1 LGKSIEKHGQSLLD
15 VAKMQEKEKDKERV
29 HQEKEKDKE
38 RVHQDRAQFLSHL
51 RKLKGEK
58 RSLLIQHADEI
69 EKGRKAVAD
78 TIMDQVND
86 VAMDIDNTNKHL
98 ESMEH
103 TPKKRNRTKTPESG
117 DD

>member
-1 LGKSIEKHGQSLLD
+1 
-15 VAKMQEKEKDKERV
+15 
-29 HQEKEKDKE
+29 
-38 RVHQDRAQFLSHL
+38 
-51 RKLKGEK
+51 
-58 RSLLIQHADEI
+58 
-69 EKGRKAVAD
+69 
-78 TIMDQVND
+78 MDQVND

>member
-1 LGKSIEKHGQSLLD
+1 MILTKTTPLGVYIMGSLPTPNRTITKYLC
-15 VAKMQEKEKDKERV
+15 ER
-29 HQEKEKDKE
+29 
-38 RVHQDRAQFLSHL
+38 
-51 RKLKGEK
+51 
-58 RSLLIQHADEI
+58 
-69 EKGRKAVAD
+69 D